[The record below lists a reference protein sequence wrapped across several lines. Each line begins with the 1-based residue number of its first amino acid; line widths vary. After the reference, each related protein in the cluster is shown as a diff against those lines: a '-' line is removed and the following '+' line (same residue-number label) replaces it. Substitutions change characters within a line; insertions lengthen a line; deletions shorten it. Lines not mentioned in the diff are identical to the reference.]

1 MKLIGL
7 DVEDFDDVDMDR
19 VTISTSTVPMA
30 SLLANM
36 ADANWFIEVQPIQ
49 QNEKWI
55 TTFKRGNSDNGTI
68 FPK

>member
-7 DVEDFDDVDMDR
+7 EVVDFDESELKR
-19 VTISTSTVPMA
+19 VTICTQTIPMA
-30 SLLANM
+30 NLLCNM
-36 ADANWFIEVQPIQ
+36 EDANWIIEIQPIKF
-49 QNEKWI
+49 NDEWL